1 MVEQEDPMSNVHA
14 DVLIIGLGVIG
25 ASIAYHS
32 AQQGMRVIAVDRA
45 EVAVAPAAS
54 WASAGGVRRQ
64 GRHPAEAALA
74 SEAIARW
81 PNLAAELDADLHYR
95 QGGQLLLAESAEE
108 VEALRAFVDAQH
120 AMGFHDV
127 RLVDRAEALDLVPG
141 LNDHVLAGSY
151 SPADGQADPARTTR
165 AFAQAA
171 SRHGATLQTSTEVH
185 GLLAQG
191 DRVVG
196 VRTSHG
202 SIHADA
208 VVLAAG
214 AWSTALAASVGV
226 DLPVRMVAYQMLRST
241 AGQPGVLRPV
251 IGALGRALSLK
262 QLDDGGF
269 LLGGGHPGIV
279 AADQRSCSVRPDS
292 QAANWRTACE
302 LLPEVEQQRLAD
314 AWCGL
319 EALSDDEIP
328 YIGSAGPDRLIV
340 AFGCSG
346 HGFAIAPAIGRAVA
360 ELLAGRP
367 APALAGLSP
376 TR

>member
-1 MVEQEDPMSNVHA
+1 MSTTHT

-32 AQQGMRVIAVDRA
+32 ARQGMRVTAIDRA
-45 EVAVAPAAS
+45 EVAIAPAAS

-81 PNLAAELDADLHYR
+81 PSLAEELGADLHYR
-95 QGGQLLLAESAEE
+95 QGGQLLLAESAAE
-108 VEALRAFVDAQH
+108 VEQIKAFVAEQH
-120 AMGFHDV
+120 AMGFYDV
-127 RLVDRAEALDLVPG
+127 RLVDRTEALELAPG

-171 SRHGATLQTSTEVH
+171 QRHGAALRAGTEVQR
-185 GLLAQG
+185 LLTQG

-196 VRTSHG
+196 VRTSEG
-202 SIHADA
+202 EIHAGS

-214 AWSTALAASVGV
+214 AWSMALAASVGV
-226 DLPVRMVAYQMLRST
+226 DLPVHMEAYQMLRST
-241 AGQPGVLRPV
+241 AAPAGMLRPV

-262 QLDDGGF
+262 QLDQGGF

-279 AADQRSCSVRPDS
+279 AADGRSCSVRTDS

-302 LLPEVEQQRLAD
+302 LLPLVGQQQLAD

-319 EALSDDEIP
+319 EAVSADEIP
-328 YIGSAGPDRLIV
+328 YIGAAGPAGLVV

-360 ELLAGRP
+360 DLLEGRP

-376 TR
+376 GR